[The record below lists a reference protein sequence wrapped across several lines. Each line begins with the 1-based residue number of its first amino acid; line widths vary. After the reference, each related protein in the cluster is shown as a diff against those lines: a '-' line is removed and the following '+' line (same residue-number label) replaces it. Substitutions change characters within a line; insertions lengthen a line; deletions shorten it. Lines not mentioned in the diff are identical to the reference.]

1 MSNTTR
7 PPRRYPVRR
16 AYVRRLLAAELPMRD
31 AIADRNEARY
41 ANSEA
46 ARRFLRGEMRYNA
59 KKAVDAVRRYIANEA
74 TNAYPELY

>member
-7 PPRRYPVRR
+7 QPRRYPVRR
-16 AYVRRLLAAELPMRD
+16 AYFRRLLAAELPMRD
-31 AIADRNEARY
+31 AIHYRKEALY
-41 ANSEA
+41 ARSEA
-46 ARRFLRGEMRYNA
+46 ARRYLRGEMRHEA